1 MSGRARR
8 GLASTFGPRGSAP
21 RPLPFPADPRRA
33 TRVRVAPG
41 DRRALG
47 TLNWL
52 VCAGVG
58 RVTGIGAPHVFT
70 TLGRHRRLFRPWLR
84 FAARLM
90 PFGTLS
96 RAEAELVILRVAV
109 LCGSD
114 YEWQQHVRLGQRAGL
129 SAEQVARTGEGPDA
143 AGWSE
148 RERLLLRAADEL
160 VAVRA
165 IAEPTWAALV
175 AAGFD
180 ERQLIEVCMLAG
192 HYAMLAGALNSLGV
206 EPER

>member
-1 MSGRARR
+1 MSPRPPR
-8 GLASTFGPRGSAP
+8 GLASTFGRRGLAP
-21 RPLPFPADPRRA
+21 APVPFPTASRRVA
-33 TRVRVAPG
+33 RVRVAPG

-52 VCAGVG
+52 VCAAIG

-70 TLGRHRRLFRPWLR
+70 TLGRHRGLFRAWLR

-90 PFGTLS
+90 PFGTLT
-96 RAEAELVILRVAV
+96 RAEAELVILRVAA

-114 YEWQQHVRLGQRAGL
+114 YEWHQHVRLGQRAGL
-129 SAEQVARTGEGPDA
+129 SAAQVARIGDGPGA

-148 RERLLLRAADEL
+148 RERLLLRATDEL
-160 VAVRA
+160 VAARA
-165 IAEPTWAALV
+165 IAEPTWGALV

-180 ERQLIEVCMLAG
+180 ERQLIELCLLAG

-206 EPER
+206 EPEL